1 MEEARKVMAEAQD
14 RLSAAL
20 AAVTVAKRRVE
31 GRERGLLIDVTERT
45 AWNKRLMA
53 AHELPEQNDEEY
65 LKKYSEMASVF
76 NDFVHCAKLY
86 GETIIN
92 EFFMEVDEKS
102 TSL

>member
-1 MEEARKVMAEAQD
+1 MAEAQD

-53 AHELPEQNDEEY
+53 AHELPEQNDEEI
-65 LKKYSEMASVF
+65 LKNTARWHRFSTTLSTVQMGRLS
-76 NDFVHCAKLY
+76 
-86 GETIIN
+86 
-92 EFFMEVDEKS
+92 S
-102 TSL
+102 TSFYGG